1 MLGLEAAREVPCA
14 GGAPKSSLEPKASPK
29 AAAACGG
36 AEVESTRGGRGNYG
50 TYRPITTE
58 RTCAGAE
65 VMSTPPRSCRS
76 SCVTVRGS
84 VRVRVRVRVGVRG
97 RVRVGVRVRVGQLQ
111 VVLAGEGGGAHRV
124 RRAWLGLG

>member
-1 MLGLEAAREVPCA
+1 MLGLEAAGEVPAA

-65 VMSTPPRSCRS
+65 VMSTPPSSCRS
-76 SCVTVRGS
+76 SWPARAAARIGS
-84 VRVRVRVRVGVRG
+84 GAPRDRSSLEPPPPAAASSR
-97 RVRVGVRVRVGQLQ
+97 
-111 VVLAGEGGGAHRV
+111 EGGEAADALPAGSK
-124 RRAWLGLG
+124 L

>member
-14 GGAPKSSLEPKASPK
+14 GGAPKSSHEPKASPK

-65 VMSTPPRSCRS
+65 VMSTPPSAYISLYLPISPYTSRSCGSGGGGYYGTYRR
-76 SCVTVRGS
+76 RGHVHAS
-84 VRVRVRVRVGVRG
+84 E
-97 RVRVGVRVRVGQLQ
+97 QLQ
-111 VVLAGEGGGAHRV
+111 VVLCYG
-124 RRAWLGLG
+124 